1 MKSLPL
7 YKQIVADII
16 ESIKK
21 GELRPGDRVF
31 SERELSEK
39 YNVSQITSK
48 NALIELADKGYITRI
63 KGKGSFVS
71 TKEELFNNLNIKLNT
86 YTSSKLIG
94 LIMPSLKTK
103 IDLEILKHTEQYLSE
118 IGWELVVKNTQE
130 SQEKEKEALKQLRAK
145 GISGLIIFP
154 AENELYNDEFL
165 KLSIDNFPFT
175 FIDRYLIGVKSHK
188 VISDNYASTKSAVG
202 NMIKKTNNQ
211 IVFITPD
218 SSNTVTQERLS
229 GFKDAFSEQKAV
241 LHSDFIFKL
250 DMRITSSNDK
260 FNTIYHYLNQLENF
274 TGIFC
279 ANNEMA
285 LLVYYVLKKHFPHK
299 LNNVQLVTFDE
310 IYLPEFS
317 YIQQDTKSICKHAVE
332 SVMKQIEGEPTAES
346 IVVPCKFVSCFEEK
360 FQ

>member
-1 MKSLPL
+1 MKHLPL
-7 YKQIVADII
+7 YKQIVTDII
-16 ESIKK
+16 DSIKK

-48 NALIELADKGYITRI
+48 NALIELSDKGYITRI
-63 KGKGSFVS
+63 KGKGSFVNS
-71 TKEELFNNLNIKLNT
+71 KEELFNNLNVQLNT
-86 YTSSKLIG
+86 YISNKLIG

-103 IDLEILKHTEQYLSE
+103 IDLDILKYIERYLSE
-118 IGWELVVKNTQE
+118 IGWELVVKNTHE
-130 SQEKEKEALKQLRAK
+130 SQEKEKEALIELRAK

-175 FIDRYLIGVKSHK
+175 FIDRYLIGVKSHR
-188 VISDNYASTKSAVG
+188 VISDNYSSTKRVVG
-202 NMIKKTNNQ
+202 NMIKKTSNQ
-211 IVFITPD
+211 IIFISPD

-229 GFKDAFSEQKAV
+229 GFKDAFSEQETV
-241 LHSDFIFKL
+241 LHNDFIFKL
-250 DMRITSSNDK
+250 DMQLTSPKDK
-260 FNTIYHYLNQLENF
+260 FNAVYHYLNQLEHF

-285 LLVYYVLKKHFPHK
+285 LLVYYVLKKHFPHR
-299 LNNVQLVTFDE
+299 LNTLQLVTFDE

-317 YIQQDTKSICKHAVE
+317 YILQDTKSICKLAVE
-332 SVMKQIEGEPTAES
+332 SVMKQIDGSTTAEN
-346 IVVPCKFVSCFEEK
+346 IVVRCKFISCFEENFK
-360 FQ
+360 